1 LITDP
6 WFYAVALPAVLLMGI
21 SKSGFGAGFGALAT
35 PLMALA
41 MPVPQAAAIM
51 LPLLTVMD
59 GFGVAALVRHCDR
72 ALLKLLLPAGLLGTA
87 IGSASFGLFP
97 VATVSGIVGGVTLLF
112 LAIRLVFPPQAD
124 AAPPP
129 RWLGVLLGTAS
140 GFTSFVAHAGGPPIG
155 FYVLPLKLTPIVTT
169 ATLAVFFAAL
179 NLSKW
184 IPYAWLGLFD
194 SRNLVTSLVL
204 MPLAPLGVW
213 IGVRIVKQI
222 SPALF
227 VRLFEIGLLLT
238 GLKLLADGL
247 R

>member
-1 LITDP
+1 MITDP
-6 WFYAVALPAVLLMGI
+6 WFYAVAVPAVLLMGI

-35 PLMALA
+35 PLIALA
-41 MPVPQAAAIM
+41 IPVPQAAAIM

-59 GFGVAALVRHCDR
+59 GFGVAALLRHCDR
-72 ALLKLLLPAGLLGTA
+72 ALLKRLLPAGLLGTA
-87 IGSASFGLFP
+87 IGTASFGLFP
-97 VATVSGIVGGVTLLF
+97 VATVSGIVGGLTLLF
-112 LAIRLVFPPQAD
+112 LAIRLVFPPKAD
-124 AAPPP
+124 APPPP

-155 FYVLPLKLTPIVTT
+155 FYVLPLRLTPVVTT

-194 SRNLVTSLVL
+194 GRNLTTSLVL
-204 MPLAPLGVW
+204 VPLAPVGVW
-213 IGVRIVKQI
+213 IGVRIVKRI
-222 SPALF
+222 SPVLF
-227 VRLFEIGLLLT
+227 VRLFELGLLLT
-238 GLKLLADGL
+238 GVKLLADGL

>member
-1 LITDP
+1 MITDP

-35 PLMALA
+35 PLIALA
-41 MPVPQAAAIM
+41 IPVPQAAAIM

-87 IGSASFGLFP
+87 IGTASFGLFP
-97 VATVSGIVGGVTLLF
+97 VDTVSGIVGGVTLLF
-112 LAIRLVFPPQAD
+112 LAIRLVFPPKAD
-124 AAPPP
+124 APPPP

-155 FYVLPLKLTPIVTT
+155 FYVLPLRLSPVVTT

-194 SRNLVTSLVL
+194 SRNLMTSLVL
-204 MPLAPLGVW
+204 MPLAPVGVW
-213 IGVRIVKQI
+213 IGVRIVKRI

-227 VRLFEIGLLLT
+227 FRLFELGLLLT